1 MAANINQERFDAFYP
16 VSQTISACPTGL
28 WQIGMTAKL
37 AEHLAAAKGGDRDR
51 ESRLVNRLGQI
62 RRHLHSDQLSQGLAD
77 QFKEACLW
85 LRSEGRKI
93 DLRNEDPARWI
104 SQRGGAPRW

>member
-1 MAANINQERFDAFYP
+1 MSWI
-16 VSQTISACPTGL
+16 TL
-28 WQIGMTAKL
+28 AKQ
-37 AEHLAAAKGGDRDR
+37 HKTAAKSGDHDH
-51 ESRLVNRLGQI
+51 ESQLINHLEQI